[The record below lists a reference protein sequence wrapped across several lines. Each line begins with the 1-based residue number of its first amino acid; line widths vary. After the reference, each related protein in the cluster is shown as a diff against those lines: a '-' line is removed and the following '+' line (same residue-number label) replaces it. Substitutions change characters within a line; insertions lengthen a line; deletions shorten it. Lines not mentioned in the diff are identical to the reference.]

1 MAGRILSSTF
11 VVAAIGAFAFLL
23 MLLDQLRDA
32 NIVAAHL

>member
-1 MAGRILSSTF
+1 MVRRILSSAF
-11 VVAAIGAFAFLL
+11 VVAAISAFAFLL